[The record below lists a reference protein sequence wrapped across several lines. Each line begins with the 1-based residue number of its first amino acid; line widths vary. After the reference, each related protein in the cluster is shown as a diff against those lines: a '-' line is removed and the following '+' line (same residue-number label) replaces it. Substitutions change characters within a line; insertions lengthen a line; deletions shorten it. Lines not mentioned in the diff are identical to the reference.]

1 MRTVVRFQTGV
12 PVLLSMLI
20 AGAALAAGVNQE
32 AIDAVAAGELREARA
47 SWWGYDQ
54 VEATACLQAAIDSG
68 VPRLIV
74 DNVGSPWIVD
84 PITLRSNQE
93 IVFEE
98 GVEVLAK
105 AGSFKGKADALFRAD
120 LKENITL
127 SGYGATLRMRRDDY
141 DSDAYEKAEWRHV
154 LSLKSCRNMNV
165 YGLVLAESGG
175 DGIYLGTAKDS
186 IPNTDIHI
194 KDVICDRNYR
204 QGISVINAENLLIE
218 NTVMQ
223 YTGGTPP
230 EAGIDFEPNRPGE
243 RLVNCVMR
251 NCTTR
256 GNRTNGFVLY
266 LRPMDATSR
275 PISVRLESCT
285 SVEDG
290 AGGFAFITGN
300 RGDAAVTGTMVFNSC
315 VARRSASAGFSIG
328 DNPTHG
334 CAITVKD
341 CVIENAAADSPSQA
355 PIMFMSR
362 SGAADPVGNAT
373 FTNVMVRDRI
383 DRAPMRYVDGG
394 GGVPLGGISGDLLVR
409 QKGRRD
415 TIALTHD
422 VLANW
427 MPQIALKQ
435 IPPVDISGMQLRP
448 VADISPTDAGTIRLA
463 RFRRA
468 ADLVTFAEKG
478 DTVEFT
484 VRHGQVGKYAGSPVA
499 VKATGPSG
507 ESVLD
512 ASGEAFSDT
521 PMSFSAPTT
530 GIYRIRIDAG
540 ANWGRVADSSHAML
554 LSSSEQPIRLYL
566 SPGEYFIWVPEKTAD
581 FGVRVFGEGVGEG
594 VKATL
599 IDPSGTVFEQV
610 DNMAQTHQFEVSL
623 PPGAQG
629 QAWTLRLEKPSQM
642 AMEDHYVD
650 IRGIPPLLA
659 PSKGALLRPVK

>member
-1 MRTVVRFQTGV
+1 MRTCA
-12 PVLLSMLI
+12 PIVLLTLTLALS
-20 AGAALAAGVNQE
+20 ASFCAAAINQQ
-32 AIDAVAAGELREARA
+32 AIDAVAAGQLREARA
-47 SWWGYDQ
+47 SWWGYDPA
-54 VEATACLQAAIDSG
+54 EATACLQAAIDSG

-74 DNVGSPWIVD
+74 DNVGTPWIVD
-84 PITLRSNQE
+84 PIVLGSDQA
-93 IVFEE
+93 IIFED

-105 AGSFKGKADALFRAD
+105 ADSFKGKTDALFRAD

-141 DSDAYEKAEWRHV
+141 DSAAYERAEWRHV
-154 LSLKSCRNMNV
+154 LSFKSCTNVKV

-175 DGIYLGTAKDS
+175 DGIYLGTSRDS
-186 IPNTDIHI
+186 IPNTDVHI

-223 YTGGTPP
+223 YTAGTAPQ
-230 EAGIDFEPNRPGE
+230 AGIDFEPNRPGE

-256 GNRTNGFVLY
+256 GNRSNGFVLY

-275 PISVRLESCT
+275 PISVRLENCT
-285 SVEDG
+285 SIEDG
-290 AGGFAFITGN
+290 AGGFGFITGN
-300 RGDAAVTGTMVFNSC
+300 RGDAAVTGTMVFDRC
-315 VARRSASAGFSIG
+315 VVRRSASAGFLIS

-341 CVIENAAADSPSQA
+341 CVIENAAADSPLQA

-362 SGAADPVGNAT
+362 SGAADPVGNVV
-373 FTNVMVRDRI
+373 FSNVVVRDRL
-383 DRAPMRYVDGG
+383 DRAPMQYVDGG
-394 GGVPLGGISGDLLVR
+394 GGVPLGGISGELIVV
-409 QKGRRD
+409 QKGNRE

-427 MPQIALKQ
+427 MPQIAIKQ
-435 IPPVDISGMQLRP
+435 IPHVDISGMEFRP
-448 VADISPTDAGTIRLA
+448 VADIPPTDTGAIRLA
-463 RFRRA
+463 RFRNA
-468 ADLVTFAEKG
+468 ANLIAYATKG

-499 VKATGPSG
+499 VKVTSPSG

-512 ASGEAFSDT
+512 TSGEAFTDT
-521 PMSFSAPTT
+521 PMSFTAPTT
-530 GIYRIRIDAG
+530 GIYHIRIDAG
-540 ANWGRVADSSHAML
+540 ANWGQVADSSHPML
-554 LSSSEQPIRLYL
+554 LSSAGQAIRLYL
-566 SPGEYFIWVPEKTAD
+566 SPGDYYIWVPEKTAD
-581 FGVRVFGEGVGEG
+581 FGVRVFGEGMGEG

-599 IDPSGTVFEQV
+599 IDPAGTVFEQV

-629 QAWTLRLEKPSQM
+629 QVWTLRLERPSQM

-659 PSKGALLRPVK
+659 PSEGALLKPVK

>member
-1 MRTVVRFQTGV
+1 MRMYA
-12 PVLLSMLI
+12 PIVLLSLMLLMSI
-20 AGAALAAGVNQE
+20 SLCAAEVNQQ
-32 AIDAVAAGELREARA
+32 AIDAVAAGTLREANA
-47 SWWGYDQ
+47 SCWGYDPA
-54 VEATACLQAAIDSG
+54 EATACLQAAIDSG

-93 IVFEE
+93 IVFER

-120 LKENITL
+120 LQENITL

-154 LSLKSCRNMNV
+154 LSLKSCRNV
-165 YGLVLAESGG
+165 QVLGLTLAESGG
-175 DGIYLGTAKDS
+175 DGIYLGTAKGA
-186 IPNTDIHI
+186 IPNTDILI
-194 KDVICDRNYR
+194 RDVICDRNYR

-223 YTGGTPP
+223 YTGGTAPQ
-230 EAGIDFEPNRPGE
+230 AGIDFEPNRPGE

-256 GNRTNGFVLY
+256 GNRSNGFVLY

-275 PISVRLESCT
+275 PISVRLENCT
-285 SVEDG
+285 SVDDG
-290 AGGFAFITGN
+290 AGGFGFITGN
-300 RGDAAVTGTMVFNSC
+300 RGSAAVRGAMVFERC
-315 VARRSASAGFSIG
+315 VARRSASAGFLIS

-334 CAITVKD
+334 CAVTVKD
-341 CVIENAAADSPSQA
+341 CVVENAATGSPMQA

-362 SGAADPVGNAT
+362 SGAADPVGNVT
-373 FTNVMVRDRI
+373 FKNVLVRDRT
-383 DRAPMRYVDGG
+383 DRAPMQYVDGG
-394 GGVPLGGISGDLLVR
+394 GGVPLGGISGELIVQ
-409 QKGRRD
+409 QKGGRE
-415 TIALTHD
+415 TIPLTHD

-427 MPQIALKQ
+427 MPQLAIKQ
-435 IPPVDISGMQLRP
+435 IPHLDITGMEFKP
-448 VADISPTDAGTIRLA
+448 AADIPPTDTGTIRIA
-463 RFRRA
+463 RFRNA
-468 ADLVTFAEKG
+468 ADLIAYAKKGEK
-478 DTVEFT
+478 VEFT
-484 VRHGQVGKYAGSPVA
+484 VRHGQVGRYAGSPVV
-499 VKATGPSG
+499 VKATSPSD
-507 ESVLD
+507 EVVLD
-512 ASGEAFSDT
+512 TTGPAFADT
-521 PMSFSAPTT
+521 PMSFTAPTT

-540 ANWGRVADSSHAML
+540 ANWGQVAESSHPML
-554 LSSSEQPIRLYL
+554 LNSAGQAIRLYL

-581 FGVRVFGEGVGEG
+581 FGVRVFGEGIGEG

-610 DNMAQTHQFEVSL
+610 DNMAQTHQFEVNL
-623 PPGAQG
+623 PPGAEG
-629 QAWTLRLEKPSQM
+629 QVWTLRLEKPSQM

-659 PSKGALLRPVK
+659 PSKGALLEPVK